1 MEKIFSE
8 IDLQQI
14 VKRGNSLEKIMQQL
28 HYFKNGIPTINLL
41 KIASINDGIF
51 QFSEKEVSD
60 FCAYF
65 DMNKNK
71 YSIEKFVPASGA
83 ATRMF
88 KSLNEFLTKFNPEKD
103 TINSYIN
110 LNKDK
115 DLSLFIVGLR
125 SFPFYNELKEK
136 TKLIFTDYPNYNTDQ
151 KVYAI
156 VKTLLTDNG
165 LDFANKPKGIL
176 PFHIENDEILTPIDE
191 HVFETDFYKKP
202 NEKSKIHFTIS
213 KEFETDFLKITNKY
227 NDVEISFS
235 YQNETS
241 DTIAVTAENRPFRTP
256 ENELFFRP
264 GGHGALIENLNQLQS
279 DIVFIKNIDNISQNN
294 RELILNHKKLLGG
307 ILLLT
312 KQEVDIFLKK
322 FQNKDINEN
331 NINEIIYFVETKMSI
346 PLPQE
351 FKMFQFDYQKEYLI
365 KILNRPIRVCGMVKN
380 EGEPGGGPFWIQDD
394 KGRQNLQIVELSQI
408 DLNNENQLAI
418 FKNSTH
424 FNPVDIVCSIR
435 DFEGN
440 KFDLNQFIDHKTAF
454 ITEKTKDGKLIK
466 ALELPGLWNGAMAKW
481 TTVFV
486 EVPIETFNP
495 VKKVTDLLKP
505 AHQPN
510 TLEDNSIL

>member
-51 QFSEKEVSD
+51 QFSEQEIKE

-65 DMNKNK
+65 DTYKDN

-88 KSLNEFLTKFNPEKD
+88 KSLNEFLTKFDPEKD
-103 TINSYIN
+103 TINSYVN
-110 LNKDK
+110 LNKER

-125 SFPFYNELKEK
+125 SFPFYDELKEK
-136 TKLIFTDYPNYNTDQ
+136 TKKTFTDYANYNSDQ
-151 KVYAI
+151 KIYAI
-156 VKTLLTDNG
+156 VKTLLTEKG
-165 LDFANKPKGIL
+165 LNFTNKPKGIL
-176 PFHIENDEILTPIDE
+176 PFHYRNDEILTPIDE
-191 HVFETDFYKKP
+191 HAFETDFYKKP
-202 NEKSKIHFTIS
+202 NQKAKIHFTIS
-213 KEFETDFLKITNKY
+213 KEFQNDFLKITNKY
-227 NDVEISFS
+227 KDLEITFS
-235 YQNETS
+235 YQTETS
-241 DTIAVTAENRPFRTP
+241 DTIAVNADNTPFRTP

-279 DIVFIKNIDNISQNN
+279 DIVFIRNIDNVSQNN
-294 RELILNHKKLLGG
+294 REVILTHKKLLGG
-307 ILLLT
+307 ILLHT
-312 KQEVDIFLKK
+312 KKEVDAALKK
-322 FQNKDINEN
+322 FQKNEMN
-331 NINEIIYFVETKMSI
+331 EKNFKEIINFIETKMSF
-346 PLPQE
+346 PLPDE
-351 FKMFQFDYQKEYLI
+351 FKMYEFDYQKEYLI

-380 EGEPGGGPFWIQDD
+380 EGEPGGGPFWVQDE
-394 KGRQNLQIVELSQI
+394 KGRCNLQIVELSQI
-408 DLNNENQLAI
+408 DSTNENQLAV

-424 FNPVDIVCSIR
+424 FNPVDIVCSIK

-440 KFDLNQFIDHKTAF
+440 KFDLNKFVNPKTAF
-454 ITEKTKDGKLIK
+454 ITEKTKNGKEIK
-466 ALELPGLWNGAMAKW
+466 AFELPGLWNGAMAKW
-481 TTVFV
+481 TTIFV

-495 VKKVTDLLKP
+495 VKKVNDLLKP

-510 TLEDNSIL
+510 NLDSNSVL